1 MMTQKTIK
9 VEGMSCSHCKKAVE
23 DAVGKVN
30 GVDQVTATPDNDTVD
45 VTFNGEDKV
54 LSEVESAI
62 YDAGYDVVK

>member
-1 MMTQKTIK
+1 MEKQLK

-62 YDAGYDVVK
+62 YDEGYDVVK